1 MKIALL
7 PGGFKPPHLGHYNMA
22 KYLADFADKVIV
34 RIGQKE
40 REGIGK
46 ELALEIWNYYKEFDP
61 DSLSN
66 KLIIS
71 IAQSPSPVKDV
82 YDFVEQTAPEGST
95 VILGLGEKDATDGR
109 YNSIPKFAEPRN
121 VKAEI
126 ELVPPQAGGISG
138 TKMREIIK
146 SNNKEEFFKFIPN
159 FLPEEVKE
167 EIWTKLLDTTMPTG
181 VEEMIGTM
189 NKQEMDKHNA
199 NMKKLKK
206 RLSKINSQGNMVP
219 VPRELTKGLRR
230 KLYEGRYDQETLL
243 QSRFLINQFK
253 DNLGKF
259 TDENTG
265 GVLDKD
271 IEYDLDYIF
280 KPDNDLLALPFV
292 VDGEADDDTMQIK
305 IKYNPDRFPEAYND
319 LNAEIRDTVRHE
331 LEHIAQFNFSKGVNP
346 GGTPKKAH
354 KHGMNILLQILK
366 YQHLY
371 RDYIKV
377 LNLKK
382 YHLLKQLKIS
392 Y

>member
-7 PGGFKPPHLGHYNMA
+7 PGGFKPTHLGHYNMA

-46 ELALEIWNYYKEFDP
+46 ELALEIWSFYKEFDP
-61 DSLSN
+61 DPRAK

-71 IAQSPSPVKDV
+71 VAQSPSPVRDV

-121 VKAEI
+121 IKAEI

-138 TKMREIIK
+138 TRMREIIK
-146 SNNKEEFFKFIPN
+146 SNNKEEFFKFIPD
-159 FLPEEVKE
+159 FLPEEIKE
-167 EIWTKLLDTTMPTG
+167 EIWTKLLDTTMPTD
-181 VEEMIGTM
+181 VEEIMGGTM

-206 RLSKINSQGNMVP
+206 RLAKINSQGNMVP

-243 QSRFLINQFK
+243 QSRFLINQF
-253 DNLGKF
+253 N
-259 TDENTG
+259 
-265 GVLDKD
+265 
-271 IEYDLDYIF
+271 
-280 KPDNDLLALPFV
+280 
-292 VDGEADDDTMQIK
+292 
-305 IKYNPDRFPEAYND
+305 
-319 LNAEIRDTVRHE
+319 
-331 LEHIAQFNFSKGVNP
+331 
-346 GGTPKKAH
+346 
-354 KHGMNILLQILK
+354 
-366 YQHLY
+366 
-371 RDYIKV
+371 
-377 LNLKK
+377 
-382 YHLLKQLKIS
+382 
-392 Y
+392 